1 MSRHIV
7 HVADYGNPAPG
18 SFVPAIVALANEL
31 HVAGDRCS
39 LIVKSVDDAVWHE
52 SASRSLHSF
61 AAASTRAEVFNL
73 LRRAAPDVVHVHF
86 AGWSFPATA
95 AAYVQGARVIWHLH
109 SSMENGAGRLRRLAR
124 AGKYN
129 WFGAGVH
136 RFVAVS
142 DSLRRAMIDMGI
154 SPKRTK
160 LLRNAVDT
168 AHFRPP
174 DAEERRRARETLG
187 IAQGAR
193 VVLFFGRDIDVKGAD
208 ILWKALD
215 DSPPIVVLGVG
226 LPPRAVAE
234 FSARVSLIALPFV
247 ADVAPLYWAAD
258 VLAMPSR
265 REAAPYT
272 MLEALCSGL
281 PVIASDIAP
290 LAEIAAEAPGVLLVS
305 NQPVT
310 FARALSKRLERR
322 CAGIEAVRARFGLD
336 RWVDEMRRLYAA

>member
-18 SFVPAIVALANEL
+18 SFVPAIVALANDL
-31 HVAGDRCS
+31 HLAGDRCS
-39 LIVKSVDDAVWHE
+39 LIVKRVDDAVWHE
-52 SASRSLHSF
+52 AAARNLHSF
-61 AAASTRAEVFNL
+61 AAASTRAEVFRL
-73 LRRAAPDVVHVHF
+73 LRREAPDVVHVHF

-95 AAYVQGARVIWHLH
+95 AAYTQGARVIWHLH

-136 RFVAVS
+136 RFVVVS

-154 SPKRTK
+154 SPKRVK

-174 DAEERRRARETLG
+174 SAQERRRARETLG
-187 IAQGAR
+187 IAQGDR
-193 VVLFFGRDIDVKGAD
+193 VVLYFGRDIDIKGAD
-208 ILWKALD
+208 ILWEALD
-215 DSPPIVVLGVG
+215 GSPPVVLLGVG

-234 FSARVSLIALPFV
+234 FSARVPTIALPFV

-258 VLAMPSR
+258 LLAMPSR

-281 PVIASDIAP
+281 PVIASNIAP
-290 LAEIAAEAPGVLLVS
+290 LAEIAAEAPRVLLVS
-305 NQPVT
+305 NDPAT
-310 FARALSKRLERR
+310 FARALSMRFERH
-322 CAGIEAVRARFGLD
+322 GVEVEAVRARFGLD
-336 RWVDEMRRLYAA
+336 RWVEEMRRLYAA

>member
-18 SFVPAIVALANEL
+18 SFVPAIVALAKEL

-39 LIVKSVDDAVWHE
+39 LVVKSVDEAVWHE
-52 SASRSLHSF
+52 AAARELHSF
-61 AAASTRAEVFNL
+61 AVASTPGEVFNL
-73 LRRAAPDVVHVHF
+73 LWRAAPDVVHVHF
-86 AGWSFPATA
+86 AGWALPATA
-95 AAYVQGARVIWHLH
+95 AGYARGARVIWHLH
-109 SSMENGAGRLRRLAR
+109 SSMENDAGPLRRLAR

-142 DSLRRAMIDMGI
+142 DSLRRTMIEMGI
-154 SPKRTK
+154 SPTRTR

-168 AHFRPP
+168 ARFRPP
-174 DAEERRRARETLG
+174 SARERQRARESLG
-187 IAQGAR
+187 IEQTDR
-193 VVLFFGRDIDVKGAD
+193 VVLFFGRDVAVKGAD

-215 DSPPIVVLGVG
+215 DSPPVVLLGVG
-226 LPPRAVAE
+226 LPSEAVGE
-234 FSARVSLIALPFV
+234 FSARLRTIALPFV
-247 ADVAPLYWAAD
+247 ADPAPLYWAAD

-281 PVIASDIAP
+281 PVIASNIAP
-290 LAEIAAEAPGVLLVS
+290 LAEIAAEAPGVRLVS
-305 NQPVT
+305 NDAAT
-310 FARALSKRLERR
+310 FARALHDRIDRR
-322 CAGIEAVRARFGLD
+322 CVEVEAVRARFGLD
-336 RWVDEMRRLYAA
+336 RWVDEMRSLYAA